1 MEVFYTSKQV
11 AGILGINESS
21 VKRWTNSGM
30 LKCFKTPGG
39 HRKFK
44 KNDILDFAERFSFK
58 IPENVFSVTPAETNA
73 GLNIDKI
80 NDVMLKKLLY
90 DNEDEIFDYLNSLI
104 LTGLTVTDLFDKV
117 IVSVMDRIGIMW
129 ANGELGIE
137 GEHIASGRLTKA
149 IIMLNSKIDSRH
161 KNGLTAFCACL
172 EGEHHELPLVS
183 LSALLKSQGWK
194 VINAGVNLPVDSFI
208 SGIRKYNPDLVCL
221 SSTITE
227 NPENFY
233 RGLGLLY
240 DAVKEINSKFI
251 IGGNGIVPENTAA
264 KICDYHTADF
274 KSLISYLKI
283 NFPAS

>member
-44 KNDILDFAERFSFK
+44 KNDVLDFAARYSFK

-73 GLNIDKI
+73 DLNIDKI
-80 NDVMLKKLLY
+80 SGVMLKKLLY

-104 LTGLTVTDLFDKV
+104 LSGFTVTDLFDKV
-117 IVSVMDRIGIMW
+117 IVRVMEKIGTLW
-129 ANGELGIE
+129 KNSELGIE

-149 IIMLNSKIDSRH
+149 IIMLQSKIDNNR
-161 KNGLTAFCACL
+161 KNGLTAFCGCF
-172 EGEHHELPLVS
+172 EGEHHELPLIS
-183 LSALLKSQGWK
+183 LSTLLKSQGWK
-194 VINAGVNLPVDSFI
+194 VINAGTNLPVNSFI
-208 SGIRKYNPDLVCL
+208 SGVRKYNPDLVCL
-221 SSTITE
+221 SSTFTE
-227 NPENFY
+227 DTENFY
-233 RGLGLLY
+233 RESGLLY
-240 DAVKEINSKFI
+240 EAVKEINSKLI
-251 IGGNGIVPENTAA
+251 TGGNGISLDDTAA

-283 NFPAS
+283 NFPA